1 MKKRKQLLF
10 DEKRREPPLPPPLN
24 CIQVIIGGQQVVGSE
39 SLQGGKKQD
48 LGEAEWEGGRAL
60 GSFVFL

>member
-10 DEKRREPPLPPPLN
+10 DEKRPKSPPLLN

-39 SLQGGKKQD
+39 SLHEGKKQD

>member
-10 DEKRREPPLPPPLN
+10 DEKRREPPSPPLN

-39 SLQGGKKQD
+39 SLQEGKKQD

>member
-10 DEKRREPPLPPPLN
+10 DEKRPKSPPPPPLN